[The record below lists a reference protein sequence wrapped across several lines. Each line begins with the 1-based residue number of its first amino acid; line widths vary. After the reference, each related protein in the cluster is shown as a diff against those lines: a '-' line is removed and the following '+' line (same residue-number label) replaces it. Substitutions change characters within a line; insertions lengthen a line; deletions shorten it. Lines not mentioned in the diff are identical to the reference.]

1 MKGYEIIFFDFHS
14 KLRLRGVVLQED
26 LVIMEG
32 NAWCCHMVINNV
44 KYLAMGYIY
53 PDKTPHRECITFQ
66 DYDEEDSAYKEKTMM
81 NAVIR
86 PL

>member
-14 KLRLRGVVLQED
+14 KQRMRGVVLQED
-26 LVIMEG
+26 FIIVEG
-32 NAWCCHMVINNV
+32 KVWYCHIVINNL
-44 KYLAMGYIY
+44 KYLATGYIY
-53 PDKTPHRECITFQ
+53 PDNTPHRECVTFQ

-86 PL
+86 SI